1 MPVHGVLC
9 ISALTVAKMKGDMY
23 NMFFWWGGGEDTCT
37 GWEDTCLLKVQ
48 HFLMSS
54 TLASPVPSA

>member
-23 NMFFWWGGGEDTCT
+23 NMFFWWGGGGGKTHAQVGKT
-37 GWEDTCLLKVQ
+37 HACLK
-48 HFLMSS
+48 FSIS
-54 TLASPVPSA
+54 